1 MKCNEVK
8 WIKETKKKKMKKKI
22 KPPTANLL
30 DDIGDMQRED
40 SKSQEPLKIS
50 YVIRYHTSKLLA
62 FFFS

>member
-1 MKCNEVK
+1 
-8 WIKETKKKKMKKKI
+8 MKKKI